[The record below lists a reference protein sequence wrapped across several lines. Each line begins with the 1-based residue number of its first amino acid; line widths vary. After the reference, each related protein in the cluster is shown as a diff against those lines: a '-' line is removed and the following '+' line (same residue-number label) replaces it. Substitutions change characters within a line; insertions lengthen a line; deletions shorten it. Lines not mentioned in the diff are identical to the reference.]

1 MITGLGLFLSVIYL
15 IGVKEIPLSAQ
26 AKEIDDAY
34 KEAKGAAVIFSM
46 EEENASNRRIGPG
59 ALVTQDRAPGRYL
72 AMGIF
77 LRRHAQVPFTD
88 IKEILFLLSTFV

>member
-46 EEENASNRRIGPG
+46 EEENASNRGIGT
-59 ALVTQDRAPGRYL
+59 AEQAPMSPSSPSDGGYDVS
-72 AMGIF
+72 A
-77 LRRHAQVPFTD
+77 RR
-88 IKEILFLLSTFV
+88 